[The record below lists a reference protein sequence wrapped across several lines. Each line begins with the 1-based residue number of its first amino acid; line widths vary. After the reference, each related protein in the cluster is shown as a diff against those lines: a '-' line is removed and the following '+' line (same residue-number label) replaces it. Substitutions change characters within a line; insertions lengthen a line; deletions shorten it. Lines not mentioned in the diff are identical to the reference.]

1 MSQTMIP
8 VPWSAKLQRGI
19 KTLLCSLGLLSAGAY
34 WLSPAMAQ
42 TWPLRPV
49 RLIVPYTPGG
59 NTDLQARLFAE
70 HASRSFGQPMLVE
83 NRAGAGGAIATE
95 FVAKSA
101 ADGYTLGFVTTG
113 QLAILPHMQ
122 KLGFDPLKD
131 VIAVTP
137 LSVTPFL
144 LAVSPNLPV
153 ASVREFIDYAKA
165 RPGKLNYGAGG
176 VGSVGH
182 FAGAMFN
189 ARSGIEVLFLSYKG
203 AAQATAAL
211 SVDEIQMYFASYTD
225 LVPLGRAGRVK
236 LLGIATEARHPQLP
250 ELQAI
255 AEVLPGFVSSTW
267 NGLVAPTG
275 TPSAII
281 ERLIADCR
289 AMIADRE
296 IAARLQA
303 LGATPGCRTSAE
315 FSRQVVAEHA
325 AFRDAAKAA
334 GIKPE

>member
-1 MSQTMIP
+1 LISFFKNPGDNDMKTLHRRPWMALTAVLLMGAPAAASAQNAYPSQTLKI
-8 VPWSAKLQRGI
+8 
-19 KTLLCSLGLLSAGAY
+19 
-34 WLSPAMAQ
+34 
-42 TWPLRPV
+42 
-49 RLIVPYTPGG
+49 IVPFTPGTG
-59 NTDLQARLFAE
+59 MDTIARVVAPRLSE
-70 HASRSFGQPMLVE
+70 RLGQPVVVQ
-83 NRAGAGGAIATE
+83 NQPGASGNIGAEA
-95 FVAKSA
+95 VAKSA
-101 ADGYTLGFVTTG
+101 PDGYTLGFVTTG

-122 KLGFDPLKD
+122 KLAFDPLRD
-131 VIAVTP
+131 VVAVTP

-153 ASVREFIDYAKA
+153 ANVREFIDYAKA

-189 ARSGIEVLFLSYKG
+189 ARSGIDVLFLSYKG

-236 LLGIATEARHPQLP
+236 LLGIATESRHPQLP

-289 AMIADRE
+289 TMVADRE
-296 IAARLQA
+296 IAAGLQA

-315 FSRQVVAEHA
+315 FTRQVMTEYA

>member
-8 VPWSAKLQRGI
+8 VPWSAKLQHGI
-19 KTLLCSLGLLSAGAY
+19 KTLLCTLGLLSAGAY
-34 WLSPAMAQ
+34 WLSPVMAQ

-153 ASVREFIDYAKA
+153 ANVRAVEKRGWRA
-165 RPGKLNYGAGG
+165 R
-176 VGSVGH
+176 
-182 FAGAMFN
+182 
-189 ARSGIEVLFLSYKG
+189 
-203 AAQATAAL
+203 
-211 SVDEIQMYFASYTD
+211 
-225 LVPLGRAGRVK
+225 
-236 LLGIATEARHPQLP
+236 
-250 ELQAI
+250 
-255 AEVLPGFVSSTW
+255 
-267 NGLVAPTG
+267 
-275 TPSAII
+275 
-281 ERLIADCR
+281 
-289 AMIADRE
+289 
-296 IAARLQA
+296 
-303 LGATPGCRTSAE
+303 
-315 FSRQVVAEHA
+315 
-325 AFRDAAKAA
+325 
-334 GIKPE
+334 